1 VRKNNTE
8 EAARCFVRRIG
19 SPSRG
24 GKRVD
29 LLAGDWSGSIF
40 DRAWIA
46 GALSTTA
53 LRKRPSSILPPLGS
67 LGYAKA
73 QMAAESA
80 AQSLARAMR
89 QGSATEFGAMLS
101 DQCSALI
108 DEAQRLGLHWT
119 FGRSQKFFNILT
131 KYWFCVAVGHPT
143 RLKAGEREL
152 ALGFSNCFHAA
163 VDSVTLRHVRRDD
176 TAPDLE
182 GIYWGWNLTECK
194 YLEIQQHIRQKADV
208 SSLSPVAYELEHIW

>member
-1 VRKNNTE
+1 MREINTE

-19 SPSRG
+19 NPTRG
-24 GKRVD
+24 AKRVD
-29 LLAGDWSGSIF
+29 LLSGDWSGSIL
-40 DRAWIA
+40 DRSWIA

-53 LRKRPSSILPPLGS
+53 LRKRPSSMLPPPGS

-73 QMAAESA
+73 QRAAESA
-80 AQSLARAMR
+80 AQSLAREMR
-89 QGSATEFGAMLS
+89 QGRTNEFGAMLS
-101 DQCSALI
+101 NQCSALL

-119 FGRSQKFFNILT
+119 LGRSQKFFNILT
-131 KYWFCVAVGHPT
+131 KYWFCVAVGYPT

-194 YLEIQQHIRQKADV
+194 YLEIQKHIRHKAEALG
-208 SSLSPVAYELEHIW
+208 LSPVAYELSHIW